1 MIRYSKRPKD
11 RFAAGPSPHGD
22 PSKPEVEK
30 VTAPAELSL
39 SASRFSRAQ

>member
-11 RFAAGPSPHGD
+11 RFAAEPSPHGD

-30 VTAPAELSL
+30 VTAPALKL
-39 SASRFSRAQ
+39 VT